1 MVVFLPGRDDP
12 SRRNKRMDKVTRL
25 LETRLEQLQAEKE
38 RLLYGEQRRG
48 HPLDNGDG
56 CSAIHRDPQ
65 ASPSTKPYHPV
76 VFSAPVVLAGP
87 ASPSPPYS
95 PPTSPRGHPSST
107 TSTWSPAARGS
118 CAVALP
124 AASAP
129 WAANGTSCGGS
140 WQQQLAAEALVDM
153 ARTGGTPVAQRRTVQ
168 REQSFAPAVQQRS
181 TVVIPAAPNQPVPRT
196 HAAMPE
202 IAQHLQY
209 GSYIQHG
216 VPPASPFGSVKMQP
230 PPTAPPCCSVKL
242 QPLPAASPYSTPL
255 LQPFPRAYLAWT
267 PLQRLPAAPA
277 RNAPTEVL
285 RKKFETL
292 VMCNFTP
299 RRPSELQTS
308 RWVSFN
314 TLFFLFGPDAG
325 VWLNGPGNLKQL
337 ITKWYKDHPAFAG
350 LAVNKWCKRLTNN
363 ITQDGR
369 GGYTFKFCFEHTPNE
384 AAAI

>member
-1 MVVFLPGRDDP
+1 MASSGR
-12 SRRNKRMDKVTRL
+12 
-25 LETRLEQLQAEKE
+25 E
-38 RLLYGEQRRG
+38 
-48 HPLDNGDG
+48 
-56 CSAIHRDPQ
+56 
-65 ASPSTKPYHPV
+65 
-76 VFSAPVVLAGP
+76 
-87 ASPSPPYS
+87 
-95 PPTSPRGHPSST
+95 
-107 TSTWSPAARGS
+107 
-118 CAVALP
+118 
-124 AASAP
+124 
-129 WAANGTSCGGS
+129 
-140 WQQQLAAEALVDM
+140 QLAAATLVEMATEGEA
-153 ARTGGTPVAQRRTVQ
+153 AEA
-168 REQSFAPAVQQRS
+168 EQNVCAAVQQRS

-196 HAAMPE
+196 HAAMPV
-202 IAQHLQY
+202 AQHLQY
-209 GSYIQHG
+209 FYGSYI
-216 VPPASPFGSVKMQP
+216 QP

-314 TLFFLFGPDAG
+314 TLFSLFGPDAG

>member
-1 MVVFLPGRDDP
+1 MASSGR
-12 SRRNKRMDKVTRL
+12 
-25 LETRLEQLQAEKE
+25 E
-38 RLLYGEQRRG
+38 
-48 HPLDNGDG
+48 
-56 CSAIHRDPQ
+56 
-65 ASPSTKPYHPV
+65 
-76 VFSAPVVLAGP
+76 
-87 ASPSPPYS
+87 
-95 PPTSPRGHPSST
+95 
-107 TSTWSPAARGS
+107 
-118 CAVALP
+118 
-124 AASAP
+124 
-129 WAANGTSCGGS
+129 
-140 WQQQLAAEALVDM
+140 QLAAATLVEM
-153 ARTGGTPVAQRRTVQ
+153 ATGGEAAEA
-168 REQSFAPAVQQRS
+168 EQSVCAALQQRS
-181 TVVIPAAPNQPVPRT
+181 TVVIPAAPNQPVRRT
-196 HAAMPE
+196 HAAMPV
-202 IAQHLQY
+202 AQHLQY
-209 GSYIQHG
+209 GSYIQPAA
-216 VPPASPFGSVKMQP
+216 PPASPFGSVKMQP

-242 QPLPAASPYSTPL
+242 QPRPAASPYSTPL

-267 PLQRLPAAPA
+267 PLQRLPDAAPA
-277 RNAPTEVL
+277 RNAPAEVL

>member
-1 MVVFLPGRDDP
+1 MASSGR
-12 SRRNKRMDKVTRL
+12 
-25 LETRLEQLQAEKE
+25 E
-38 RLLYGEQRRG
+38 
-48 HPLDNGDG
+48 
-56 CSAIHRDPQ
+56 
-65 ASPSTKPYHPV
+65 
-76 VFSAPVVLAGP
+76 
-87 ASPSPPYS
+87 
-95 PPTSPRGHPSST
+95 
-107 TSTWSPAARGS
+107 
-118 CAVALP
+118 
-124 AASAP
+124 
-129 WAANGTSCGGS
+129 
-140 WQQQLAAEALVDM
+140 QLAAATLVEMATEGEA
-153 ARTGGTPVAQRRTVQ
+153 AEA
-168 REQSFAPAVQQRS
+168 EQNVCAAVQQRS

-216 VPPASPFGSVKMQP
+216 VPPASPFGSVKMQR

-337 ITKWYKDHPAFAG
+337 ITKWYKDHTAFDG